1 MEKINTLSAIIYDG
15 RTIEFKGTF
24 LNILTEGNK
33 EAKWPFKVN
42 VKLEDSGE
50 NIVLSSWNFD
60 ILEEIKAAL
69 YTLDV
74 FDIQAATNIYKNE
87 NQLRLG
93 SIKNTGETSTKKVI
107 RIKDGNEYMK
117 EISNIIKQYI
127 QNPIYLTLLN
137 ELLLNNPN
145 FKKWPAATRVHHN
158 YPGGLAKHS
167 LNVCKNAIAIWR
179 TYEGSNMDIQ
189 ALITGAL
196 LHDIG
201 KLKEYKSDG
210 SRTIYGNLVPHGVA
224 GALDIHE
231 CCMRKG
237 INLETKEVVI
247 LEHILL
253 SHHEKLEFNA
263 AVTPQILEALIVA
276 RADNMDASFEA
287 VDLEIEQT
295 QLNEMSCPIKSVDNH
310 SMFKWH

>member
-117 EISNIIKQYI
+117 EISNIIK
-127 QNPIYLTLLN
+127 
-137 ELLLNNPN
+137 
-145 FKKWPAATRVHHN
+145 
-158 YPGGLAKHS
+158 
-167 LNVCKNAIAIWR
+167 
-179 TYEGSNMDIQ
+179 
-189 ALITGAL
+189 
-196 LHDIG
+196 
-201 KLKEYKSDG
+201 
-210 SRTIYGNLVPHGVA
+210 
-224 GALDIHE
+224 
-231 CCMRKG
+231 
-237 INLETKEVVI
+237 
-247 LEHILL
+247 
-253 SHHEKLEFNA
+253 
-263 AVTPQILEALIVA
+263 
-276 RADNMDASFEA
+276 
-287 VDLEIEQT
+287 
-295 QLNEMSCPIKSVDNH
+295 
-310 SMFKWH
+310 